1 MKNKQKQLNIK
12 GKKQVKA
19 LEDLKLKDQIKS
31 VQRNFPEVMEMLK
44 LKMKKIKLKNMKQKS
59 IATIWSIIQGKNH
72 SILKHLKQ

>member
-31 VQRNFPEVMEMLK
+31 VQRNFPEVMEVLK

-59 IATIWSIIQGKNH
+59 IVTIWSIIQGKNQ